1 MPFTFAHPAIVLPF
15 IRKQHKLLSA
25 TGLIVGSLAPDFE
38 SFTRLTDVKTY
49 SHTWAGMFWYDMPMA
64 FAIALVFHVIV
75 RDPLITHL
83 PASLR
88 ERFEQYNGM
97 NWLLHLREH
106 FLPIMLS
113 LFLGVFSHLLW
124 DAFTHLNLI
133 DPDSFESRIMLGPIR
148 LYIFLQYACS
158 VIGLVVVW
166 KWIMKMPRVRSAARY
181 KNIFTYWLFVAL
193 VSILA
198 FVFIRTTVY
207 SDDFA
212 VNIILLIDICISS
225 FLAALIVVSFFQQF
239 VIGRLKH

>member
-64 FAIALVFHVIV
+64 FAIAFVFHVIV
-75 RDPLITHL
+75 RDPLIAHL

-88 ERFEQYNGM
+88 ERFEQYRRM
-97 NWLLHLREH
+97 DWLQHLRTN
-106 FLPIMLS
+106 FLPIILS

-124 DAFTHLNLI
+124 DAFTHLNLV
-133 DPDSFESRIMLGPIR
+133 DPDSFESRIKLGPVR

-158 VIGLVVVW
+158 AIGLVAVW
-166 KWIMKMPRVRSAARY
+166 LWIMKMPRVTLLSRPE
-181 KNIFTYWLFVAL
+181 NIFTYWLFIVLVAIL
-193 VSILA
+193 V

-207 SDDFA
+207 NDDFA